1 VGSRWFVAER
11 VGEATVLTF
20 TQADLLDQETVL
32 GIREG
37 VLDLLEGGDHRR
49 LVLDFSGVRTLSST
63 MLGLLIGLTKRAQQA
78 GGDLTLCSL
87 APDLHDKFQT
97 TRLHQ
102 FFRICPDRQ
111 AALPVA

>member
-1 VGSRWFVAER
+1 MSRWFVAER

-20 TQADLLDQETVL
+20 TQADLLDQETVR

-37 VLDLLEGGDHRR
+37 VLDLLENRGQRR
-49 LVLDFSGVRTLSST
+49 LVLDFGRVRALSST
-63 MLGLLIGLTKRAQQA
+63 MLGLLIALNKRVQQA

-87 APDLHDKFQT
+87 TPDLDDKFQT
-97 TRLHQ
+97 LRLHK

-111 AALPVA
+111 AALPGS

>member
-11 VGEATVLTF
+11 VGDALVLTF
-20 TQADLLDQETVL
+20 TQADLLDQETVR

-37 VLDLLEGGDHRR
+37 VLGLLESREYRR

-63 MLGLLIGLTKRAQQA
+63 MLGLLVALTKRAQQA

-111 AALPVA
+111 AALPAS